1 MAELF
6 LDIHD
11 TRCVRALISDNGAV
25 VFKNSYHLR
34 GHHSPADADTPAPP
48 VESWLPDILA
58 TIKSECG
65 TRIDQVHLVL
75 SSSDVDS
82 STHKLPNMPADDAR
96 KLISRKIFNTSDDDA
111 PRLHLIPMSV
121 DQSGQEWRAECI
133 QPETLKSYGKIFSA
147 ARLKLKSVC
156 TALDAML
163 LAATDLRESIFNAH
177 AIIEINSSTVEI
189 FYLSATN
196 LLSHESLTLSAEE
209 ELPEENGGEQSS
221 KKRTFALLDLLYH
234 ANSRYTTEFPMIPV
248 QKVWLCG
255 TDSTI
260 TDLSAVLLDAMD
272 VETQLLAD
280 IEESVYVPLTG
291 LLKGHL
297 AGRSVNLISPDMLRR
312 FPLRKQSGMLVYVVT
327 ALLSLLF
334 VVNTEQRHRRQEKR
348 ALANKNALA
357 AQKNNQAA
365 MTAIT
370 KNLEQ
375 LRRLTGGQITFYP
388 IFKELA
394 MNLPDGTYLDSFNF
408 SGKENQDSIELTV
421 VFPHT
426 NDLGTRKTLS
436 RLTDVMKQSPY
447 LSRYRD
453 PSIVSTATGQKKIMT
468 VKFTSEVKPH
478 DTEK

>member
-25 VFKNSYHLR
+25 AFKSSYHLK
-34 GHHSPADADTPAPP
+34 GHHSHTEADTPAPP
-48 VESWLPDILA
+48 AESWLPDVIA
-58 TIKSECG
+58 AIKSEFG
-65 TRIDQVHLVL
+65 GRIDLVHLVL
-75 SSSDVDS
+75 STSDIESSN
-82 STHKLPNMPADDAR
+82 HKLPNMPADDAR
-96 KLISRKIFNTSDDDA
+96 KLISRKIFNTSDDDV
-111 PRLHLIPMSV
+111 PKLHLIPMSV
-121 DQSGQEWRAECI
+121 DQSGQEWRAEFI
-133 QPETLKSYGKIFSA
+133 RPETLKSYGKIFSTA
-147 ARLKLKSVC
+147 KLKLKSVC

-177 AIIEINSSTVEI
+177 AIIEINSSSVEI
-189 FYLSATN
+189 FYLSAAN
-196 LLSHESLTLSAEE
+196 LLSHESLNLSAEE
-209 ELPEENGGEQSS
+209 EFPEENGGEQAS
-221 KKRTFALLDLLYH
+221 KKRAFALLDLLYH

-255 TDSTI
+255 TDSTLAE
-260 TDLSAVLLDAMD
+260 LSTVLLDAMD

-280 IEESVYVPLTG
+280 IEECPYVPLTG
-291 LLKGHL
+291 LLKGHQ
-297 AGRSVNLISPDMLRR
+297 AGRSVNLVNPDMLRR

-334 VVNTEQRHRRQEKR
+334 IITTEQRHHRLEKR
-348 ALANKNALA
+348 ALADKNALA
-357 AQKNNQAA
+357 AQKKNQAA

-394 MNLPDGTYLDSFNF
+394 MNLPEGTYLDSLNF
-408 SGKENQDSIELTV
+408 SGKENQDTIELTA

-426 NDLGTRKTLS
+426 SDLGTRKTLS
-436 RLTDVMKQSPY
+436 RLADVMKQSPY
-447 LSRYRD
+447 LNHYRD
-453 PSIVSTATGQKKIMT
+453 PSIVSTTTGQKKIMT
-468 VKFTSEVKPH
+468 VKFTCEVKAH
-478 DTEK
+478 DTQK